1 MRITLEH
8 TLLKGPKVIIETT
21 YDEHTIQEV
30 IDDLIRPALVAF
42 GFHPN
47 TVEEAFKND

>member
-1 MRITLEH
+1 MRIILEH
-8 TLLKGPKVIIETT
+8 TDLRGQKVTIETRH
-21 YDEHTIQEV
+21 DEMAIQEV
-30 IDDLIRPALVAF
+30 INDLIRPALVAF

>member
-1 MRITLEH
+1 MRITLEY
-8 TLLKGPKVIIETT
+8 TDAGGPKVVIETPH
-21 YDEHTIQEV
+21 DELNIQAV